1 MSTPILVHELKVW
14 PEFFDPLDRNEKTFE
29 ARRNDRGFK
38 VGDILHLREFVP
50 AGFEPHILTGNY
62 QQDVM
67 PPEVRAERYTGR
79 ECWRKIT
86 YILHGGVNAPFGVVD
101 EHVILGLAVLLPSR
115 DLLYID
121 VSTSDRIVRQFV
133 PFAFITVGADGIRRV
148 EVP

>member
-1 MSTPILVHELKVW
+1 MSTPITIHELKVW
-14 PEFFDPLDRNEKTFE
+14 TEFFDPLDRNDKTFE
-29 ARRNDRGFK
+29 ARKNDRGYK
-38 VGDILHLREFVP
+38 VGDILRLREF
-50 AGFEPHILTGNY
+50 EPPGLEPKVITGNY

-101 EHVILGLAVLLPSR
+101 EHVILGLAVLVLSR
-115 DLLYID
+115 DMLFID
-121 VSTSDRIVRQFV
+121 TTAQDRLSRQFV
-133 PFAFITVGADGIRRV
+133 PYAVLITGPDGVRA